1 MDATTRALAMTA
13 ERTGAR
19 IEGVLVIMR
28 AVQNEGIRFDNAA
41 WTLKRERPDT
51 RKIEAEAHQMR
62 AEVAGRFANKI
73 GQAVRGA
80 IGWVLA
86 KRTER
91 QTYEELMSLDDRTLA
106 DIGINRG
113 QIPQISAG
121 LWVPDRRANWL
132 KSETAAQRPAN
143 AVNPPRRV
151 A

>member
-1 MDATTRALAMTA
+1 
-13 ERTGAR
+13 
-19 IEGVLVIMR
+19 
-28 AVQNEGIRFDNAA
+28 
-41 WTLKRERPDT
+41 
-51 RKIEAEAHQMR
+51 MR
-62 AEVAGRFANKI
+62 AELAGRFANKI
-73 GQAVRGA
+73 GQAVRDA

-86 KRTER
+86 KRTQR

-121 LWVPDRRANWL
+121 MWVPDRRANWL
-132 KSETAAQRPAN
+132 TSETAAQRPAN